1 MKEDHTMISDS
12 DFFWGFVFPI
22 ILITALAV
30 LALVFGVPWLW
41 ELLKP
46 LLRAWVA

>member
-1 MKEDHTMISDS
+1 MMSDS

-30 LALVFGVPWLW
+30 LALAFGLPWLW
-41 ELLKP
+41 DLAKP
-46 LLRAWVA
+46 WLHALTA